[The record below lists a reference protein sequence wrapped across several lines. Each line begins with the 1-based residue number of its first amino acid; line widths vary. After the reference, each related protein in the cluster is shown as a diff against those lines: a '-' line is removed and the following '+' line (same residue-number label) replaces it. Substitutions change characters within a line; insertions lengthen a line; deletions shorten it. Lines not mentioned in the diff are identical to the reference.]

1 MQSASHAA
9 ASAGPVV
16 RAAQVTSL
24 ALCKHNKN
32 DLLLVKLRRH
42 VRHGRARSM
51 FWRYNEVPKEALAV
65 LEVRLN
71 GRMCICACS
80 AETCNWGVS
89 NMRVCSATR
98 CLVALSA
105 RQRVVWPTHRHF
117 HCNCLCIRG
126 VTHALPIHYTPD

>member
-1 MQSASHAA
+1 MLEELGSAASHAA

-65 LEVRLN
+65 LEVRPLVGN
-71 GRMCICACS
+71 ACASVHAGWQLVC
-80 AETCNWGVS
+80 WGVRQYACVS
-89 NMRVCSATR
+89 GR
-98 CLVALSA
+98 LVE
-105 RQRVVWPTHRHF
+105 HF
-117 HCNCLCIRG
+117 HCYCL
-126 VTHALPIHYTPD
+126 

>member
-1 MQSASHAA
+1 M
-9 ASAGPVV
+9 

-65 LEVRLN
+65 LEVRLRGS
-71 GRMCICACS
+71 GRMCVCAC
-80 AETCNWGVS
+80 
-89 NMRVCSATR
+89 RVATSVLGSKAMHV
-98 CLVALSA
+98 LVNKLSGRLA
-105 RQRVVWPTHRHF
+105 GHF
-117 HCNCLCIRG
+117 
-126 VTHALPIHYTPD
+126 